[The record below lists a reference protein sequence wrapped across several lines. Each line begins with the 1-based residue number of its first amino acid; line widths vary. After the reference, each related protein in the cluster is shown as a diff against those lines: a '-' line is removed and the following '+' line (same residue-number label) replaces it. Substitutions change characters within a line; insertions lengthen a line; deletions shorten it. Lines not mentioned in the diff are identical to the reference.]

1 MKYKKE
7 SKDVS
12 DLVDLC
18 ELNPWVGGH
27 PVGRDLPEQDSEG
40 PDIRLSGEPGKRNY
54 LKHWISS
61 GVLRIRRRPQLDEN
75 TLTLLRD

>member
-40 PDIRLSGEPGKRNY
+40 PDIRLGGEPGKRN
-54 LKHWISS
+54 
-61 GVLRIRRRPQLDEN
+61 
-75 TLTLLRD
+75 